1 RWLVDRRS
9 RSVRCAGHAPARLR
23 LCGCPHR
30 TSAGATLHSGR
41 QLSSSF
47 CRDTAVAEHKLV
59 AIRLELWK
67 ELLRQVSAGALVRLV
82 DQPHDPRAVVHADGW
97 RRASPPVVERIAHC
111 GKIGRANAGAW
122 EGLVPLGGGELHDA
136 VLHGENGITTG
147 DLPLAISAVT
157 GEAVAYLYGTDN
169 AARRAEHYR
178 SVVLNRAFMRASA
191 QLGASHLRLLTRQV
205 EEHVEPVRAQVSEAA
220 TAGLGGIETPGTT
233 PGLVTCRP
241 RPIDPDVDVRQPA
254 EAPRGEQLAGARGEA
269 PIALGQRDSD
279 ERTEPGP
286 LGGHR
291 LHLRRVDPHWLLHQ
305 EGIALVEQ
313 AVGDRGHL
321 PVPPECHDQVAPGR
335 PPPLSL
341 L

>member
-1 RWLVDRRS
+1 MIVAGRS
-9 RSVRCAGHAPARLR
+9 DFECSTIFVYRFRKEVVAPMQIGNCVGKRHHLTLISSTSAARAITHTAAPRCARSCAVVSRCHERRPSPPPL
-23 LCGCPHR
+23 GCAIP
-30 TSAGATLHSGR
+30 SAA
-41 QLSSSF
+41 SSP
-47 CRDTAVAEHKLV
+47 C
-59 AIRLELWK
+59 
-67 ELLRQVSAGALVRLV
+67 ALVCLV
-82 DQPHDPRAVVHADGW
+82 DQPHDWAQIVHADWW
-97 RRASPPVVERIAHC
+97 RRASPPVIERIAHC

-157 GEAVAYLYGTDN
+157 GEVVAYLYGTDN

-220 TAGLGGIETPGTT
+220 TAGLGGIEHPGAI

-241 RPIDPDVDVRQPA
+241 RPVDPDVDVRQRA
-254 EAPRGEQLAGARGEA
+254 EAPRGEQLAGARGKA

-279 ERTEPGP
+279 ERTEAGR

-291 LHLRRVDPHWLLHQ
+291 
-305 EGIALVEQ
+305 
-313 AVGDRGHL
+313 
-321 PVPPECHDQVAPGR
+321 
-335 PPPLSL
+335 
-341 L
+341 